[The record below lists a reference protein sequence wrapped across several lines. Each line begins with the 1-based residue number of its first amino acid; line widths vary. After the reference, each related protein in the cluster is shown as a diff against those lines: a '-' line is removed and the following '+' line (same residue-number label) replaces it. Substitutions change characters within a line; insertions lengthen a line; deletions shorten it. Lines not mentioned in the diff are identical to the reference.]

1 MLFLEGTQYIY
12 ISMQGNKLKNYLH
25 LHFIVFIWGF
35 TAILGAL
42 ISIDAVPLVWYRMS
56 LAVVFIAIYFFISK
70 KSFKVDKKGL
80 LKFVFSGIIIAIHW
94 VTFFKA
100 IKVSNVSVALVTM
113 STGAFF
119 ASLIE
124 PVFFKRKIKPIEILL
139 GLLVIVGLYIIF
151 NFQSEYTLGIIYALI
166 SAFLSA
172 LFAVLNGLFIKK
184 YDANVI
190 SFYQLLFGALGIT
203 LYLLFTQKFSIQ
215 FFQISVNDWFY
226 LIILSSICTA
236 YAFIA
241 SVYVMKYLT
250 PYTVMLTIN
259 LEPIYAIIL
268 ALIVFGEKE
277 QMSVEFY
284 YGAFI
289 VLLVVILNGILKN
302 TSLIKNKFKKK

>member
-1 MLFLEGTQYIY
+1 
-12 ISMQGNKLKNYLH
+12 MQGNKLKNYLH

-42 ISIDAVPLVWYRMS
+42 ISIDAVPLVWYRML
-56 LAVVFIAIYFFISK
+56 LAVGFIAIYFLMRKI
-70 KSFKVDKKGL
+70 SFKVDKKAL
-80 LKFVFSGIIIAIHW
+80 LKFAISGIIIAVHW
-94 VTFFKA
+94 ITFFKA

-124 PVFFKRKIKPIEILL
+124 PFFFKRKIKSIEILL

-151 NFQSEYTLGIIYALI
+151 NFESQYTLGIIYALI

-184 YDANVI
+184 HNANVI
-190 SFYQLLFGALGIT
+190 SFYQLLFGVLGVT
-203 LYLLFTQKFSIQ
+203 LYLLVTQKFSIT
-215 FFQISVNDWFY
+215 FFSLSTNDWLY
-226 LIILSSICTA
+226 LMILSSICTA

-241 SVYVMKYLT
+241 SVQVMKYLT

-277 QMSVEFY
+277 QMNTEFY

-289 VLLVVILNGILKN
+289 VLLVVLLNGVLKN
-302 TSLIKNKFKKK
+302 SASIKKKIRKK

>member
-1 MLFLEGTQYIY
+1 
-12 ISMQGNKLKNYLH
+12 MQGNKLKNYLH

-42 ISIDAVPLVWYRMS
+42 ISIDAIPLVWYRMS
-56 LAVVFIAIYFFISK
+56 LAVVFIAIYFFIRK
-70 KSFKVDKKGL
+70 KSFKVDKTGL
-80 LKFVFSGIIIAIHW
+80 LKFALSGIIIAIHW

-124 PVFFKRKIKPIEILL
+124 PIFFKRKIKAIEILL

-151 NFQSEYTLGIIYALI
+151 NFQSQYALGIIYALI

-184 YDANVI
+184 YDANII

-203 LYLLFTQKFSIQ
+203 LYLLFTQQFSIE
-215 FFQISVNDWFY
+215 FFKISTNDWLY
-226 LIILSSICTA
+226 LVILSSFCTA

-241 SVYVMKYLT
+241 SVQVMKYIT

-277 QMSVEFY
+277 QMSTEFY

-289 VLLVVILNGILKN
+289 VLFVVLLNGLLKN
-302 TSLIKNKFKKK
+302 RTLIKNKFNKK

>member
-1 MLFLEGTQYIY
+1 
-12 ISMQGNKLKNYLH
+12 MQGSKLKNYLH

-42 ISIDAVPLVWYRMS
+42 ISIEAIPLVWYRMT
-56 LAVVFIAIYFFISK
+56 LAVVFIAIYFFIRK

-80 LKFVFSGIIIAIHW
+80 LKFAVSGVIIAIHW

-124 PVFFKRKIKPIEILL
+124 PIFFKRKIKGIEILL
-139 GLLVIVGLYIIF
+139 GGLVIVGLYIIF
-151 NFQSEYTLGIIYALI
+151 NFQSQYVLGIVYALI

-172 LFAVLNGLFIKK
+172 LFAVLNGVFIKK

-190 SFYQLLFGALGIT
+190 SFYQLLFGAIGIT
-203 LYLLFTQKFSIQ
+203 LYLFFTQKFSLQ
-215 FFQISVNDWFY
+215 FFQITTNDWLY
-226 LIILSSICTA
+226 LIILSSFCTA

-241 SVYVMKYLT
+241 SVHVMKYLT

-259 LEPIYAIIL
+259 LEPIYAIVL

-277 QMSVEFY
+277 QMNTEFY

-289 VLLVVILNGILKN
+289 VLFVVLLNGVLKN
-302 TSLIKNKFKKK
+302 MRSIKNKINKK